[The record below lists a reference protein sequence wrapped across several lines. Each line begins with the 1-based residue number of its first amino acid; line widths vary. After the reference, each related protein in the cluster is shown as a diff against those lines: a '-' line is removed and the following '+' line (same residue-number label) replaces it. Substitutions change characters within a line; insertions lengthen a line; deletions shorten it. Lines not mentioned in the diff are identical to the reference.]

1 MNNSRSSSL
10 FQSLFLSDKGTKVFL
25 LVLFGLL
32 IIIPVGNLLV
42 PVGST
47 FHIPNY
53 LVGLLGKYLC
63 FALLALSVDLIW
75 GFCGVLSLG
84 HGAFFAIGGYAIG
97 MHLMRVIG
105 PRGVYGDPVLPD
117 FMVFLNWTELPWFWL
132 GFDMFWFSCL
142 MVLAAPGLLAFI
154 FGWFAFRSKVS
165 GVYFSIISQA
175 MTYALMLAFFRNDMG
190 FGGNNGL
197 TDFKDVLGF
206 DLKSNET
213 RAVLFCLSGVAL
225 LLGFFICRLIVFSK
239 IGKLL
244 IAIRDAEPRARF
256 IGYRTESYKIFL
268 FTFSAV
274 LAGIAGGLY
283 VPQVGIINPSEFSPL
298 KSIEIVVWVALGGRG
313 TLYGAAAGAITV
325 NALKSYFTAVA
336 PEIWLFLLG
345 GLFVLVTIF
354 MPKGLMGIQLNG
366 FIKKKQTILL
376 SDKDPR

>member
-1 MNNSRSSSL
+1 MNTSRSSSL

-32 IIIPVGNLLV
+32 IVIPVGNLLV

-75 GFCGVLSLG
+75 GFCGILSLG

-225 LLGFFICRLIVFSK
+225 LLGFCVCRLIVFSK

-256 IGYRTESYKIFL
+256 IGYRTESYKAFL

-325 NALKSYFTAVA
+325 NALKSYFTAIA

>member
-1 MNNSRSSSL
+1 MNTSRSSSL

-25 LVLFGLL
+25 SVLFGLL
-32 IIIPVGNLLV
+32 IVIPVGNLLV

-75 GFCGVLSLG
+75 GFCGILSLG

-142 MVLAAPGLLAFI
+142 MVLAAPGFLAFI

-225 LLGFFICRLIVFSK
+225 LLGFCVCRLIVFSK

-256 IGYRTESYKIFL
+256 IGYRTESYKVFL

>member
-1 MNNSRSSSL
+1 MNTSRSSSL

-32 IIIPVGNLLV
+32 IVIPVGNLLV

-75 GFCGVLSLG
+75 GFCGILSLG

-225 LLGFFICRLIVFSK
+225 LLGFCVCRLIVFSK

-256 IGYRTESYKIFL
+256 IGYRTESYKVFL

-325 NALKSYFTAVA
+325 NALKSYFTAIA

-366 FIKKKQTILL
+366 FIKKN
-376 SDKDPR
+376 D

>member
-1 MNNSRSSSL
+1 MNTSRSSSL

-32 IIIPVGNLLV
+32 IVIPVGNLLV

-225 LLGFFICRLIVFSK
+225 LLGFCVCRLIVFSK

-256 IGYRTESYKIFL
+256 IGYRTESYKVFL

-325 NALKSYFTAVA
+325 NALKSYFTAIA

>member
-1 MNNSRSSSL
+1 MNTSRSSSL

-32 IIIPVGNLLV
+32 IVIPVGNLLV

-75 GFCGVLSLG
+75 GFCGILSLG

-213 RAVLFCLSGVAL
+213 RAVLFCFSGVAL
-225 LLGFFICRLIVFSK
+225 LLGFCVCRLIVLSK

-256 IGYRTESYKIFL
+256 IGYRTESYKVFL

-313 TLYGAAAGAITV
+313 TLYGVAAGAITV
-325 NALKSYFTAVA
+325 NALKSYFTAIA

>member
-1 MNNSRSSSL
+1 MNTSRSSSL

-25 LVLFGLL
+25 SVLFGLL
-32 IIIPVGNLLV
+32 IVIPVGNLLV

-75 GFCGVLSLG
+75 GYCGILSLG

-225 LLGFFICRLIVFSK
+225 LLGFCVCRLIVFSK

>member
-1 MNNSRSSSL
+1 M
-10 FQSLFLSDKGTKVFL
+10 
-25 LVLFGLL
+25 
-32 IIIPVGNLLV
+32 
-42 PVGST
+42 
-47 FHIPNY
+47 
-53 LVGLLGKYLC
+53 
-63 FALLALSVDLIW
+63 
-75 GFCGVLSLG
+75 
-84 HGAFFAIGGYAIG
+84 
-97 MHLMRVIG
+97 
-105 PRGVYGDPVLPD
+105 
-117 FMVFLNWTELPWFWL
+117 
-132 GFDMFWFSCL
+132 
-142 MVLAAPGLLAFI
+142 
-154 FGWFAFRSKVS
+154 
-165 GVYFSIISQA
+165 
-175 MTYALMLAFFRNDMG
+175 
-190 FGGNNGL
+190 
-197 TDFKDVLGF
+197 LGF

-225 LLGFFICRLIVFSK
+225 LLGFCVCRLIVFSK

-256 IGYRTESYKIFL
+256 IGYRTESYKVFL

-325 NALKSYFTAVA
+325 NALKSYFTAIA

-354 MPKGLMGIQLNG
+354 MPKGLMGIQLNS

>member
-1 MNNSRSSSL
+1 MNTSRSSSL

-25 LVLFGLL
+25 SVLFGLL
-32 IIIPVGNLLV
+32 IVIPVGNLLV

-75 GFCGVLSLG
+75 GYCGILSLG

-225 LLGFFICRLIVFSK
+225 LLGFCVCRLIVFSK

-256 IGYRTESYKIFL
+256 IGYRTESYKVFL

-325 NALKSYFTAVA
+325 NALKSYFTAIA

>member
-32 IIIPVGNLLV
+32 IVIPAGNLLV

-75 GFCGVLSLG
+75 GFCGILSLG

-105 PRGVYGDPVLPD
+105 PRGVYGDSVLPD

-132 GFDMFWFSCL
+132 GFDMFWFSCI
-142 MVLAAPGLLAFI
+142 MVLAAPGFLAFI

-225 LLGFFICRLIVFSK
+225 LLGFCVCRLIVFSK

-256 IGYRTESYKIFL
+256 IGYRTESYKVFL

-325 NALKSYFTAVA
+325 NALKSYFTAIA

-366 FIKKKQTILL
+366 LIKKKQTILL